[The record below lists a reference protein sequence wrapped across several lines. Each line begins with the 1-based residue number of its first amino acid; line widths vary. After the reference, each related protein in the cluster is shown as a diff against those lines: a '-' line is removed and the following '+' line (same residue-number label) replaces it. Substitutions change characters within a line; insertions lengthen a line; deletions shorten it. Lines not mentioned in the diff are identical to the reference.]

1 MFCAGMFAML
11 AQLAVLRELL
21 VVFYGNEITVGL
33 SLAAWLLLTGAGS
46 GLFGLAQRRCDAR
59 RVAWFVT
66 LTPVWSALIVP
77 VGVFFIRAAPWLL
90 RIPFGEQASLGWMLV
105 FIAATLAPLCL
116 PVGALFPAICR
127 LSDLRRHEPA
137 GCAAGR
143 IYAADALGG
152 ICAGGL
158 FYAALVNLPGGLA
171 PAFWAGACGLAGA
184 WLTAPQTWA
193 RRLCLGLLCLFCL
206 FGMNY
211 RLLAPLEWEA
221 IQLRWHSFGVLD
233 TQNGDS
239 QTTRLLAS
247 VDSRYRNL
255 ALFESAGQKILY
267 SNGQVAFTFPDPITA
282 EFKIHFIMAQM
293 PDARRVLLLGGNPPD
308 DVAELLKYPLERLVC
323 LEQDRAQTVL
333 LQRFNQADDGATDSR
348 VSFVAADGPRFIR
361 ECSEQFDVIIIGA
374 PEPDTIAANRFYT
387 AEFYRAVQRVL
398 APGGFMYTALPTSE
412 HLRGEAL
419 RLIASV
425 EAALRLVFP
434 QVLVTPG
441 VVSHFFAG
449 GPGSSITLDAGELF
463 RRAEA
468 AAIDHTF
475 FTPAWLLDAE
485 ELAPDKVARV
495 RNLLAADTVPAN
507 TALRPTSTL
516 MVLVRQLQIGGS
528 PMQNFNKWLQRI
540 NLRLVVAILCFGGG
554 LIWILALVMSRHP
567 GGCRRS
573 VLNGLLGYVVLTT
586 GFAEMAL
593 EITLV
598 FVFQNAFGN
607 IYTGLAMIM
616 AVFMAGLAAGS
627 LWSARILAEAAPVGG
642 MEIAAVPNRVWH
654 VALAAELGLLAV
666 ACLVTPAMCRLL
678 NVSDLAAGTAG
689 IVYLLIGITG
699 LATGAQ
705 FPAACRLWRT
715 HRSAADSTPWINVLK
730 LAGAAL
736 GGAAPGILLLP
747 FFGLADTML
756 LVAAVKVTGVCCLSS
771 AWRLARYT

>member
-1 MFCAGMFAML
+1 ML
-11 AQLAVLRELL
+11 AQLVILRELL

-46 GLFGLAQRRCDAR
+46 GLFGLVQRRCDAR
-59 RVAWFVT
+59 RAAWFVT
-66 LTPVWSALIVP
+66 LAPVWSALIVP
-77 VGVFFIRAAPWLL
+77 AGVFFIRAAPWLL
-90 RIPFGEQASLGWMLV
+90 RIPFGEQASLGWMMV
-105 FIAATLAPLCL
+105 FIMATLTPLCL
-116 PVGALFPAICR
+116 PVGALFPAVCR
-127 LSDLRRHEPA
+127 LSDLRQHEPA

-171 PAFWAGACGLAGA
+171 PTFWASGCGLVGA
-184 WLTAPQTWA
+184 WLTAPKTWM

-211 RLLAPLEWEA
+211 RLLAPLEWKA
-221 IQLRWHSFGVLD
+221 IRLRWNSFGVLD
-233 TQNGDS
+233 ARAGDMC
-239 QTTRLLAS
+239 TAKLLAS

-267 SNGQVAFTFPDPITA
+267 SNGQVAFTFPDPIAA

-293 PDARRVLLLGGNPPD
+293 PTARRVLLLGGNPPD
-308 DVAELLKYPLERLVC
+308 YVAELLKYPLERLVC
-323 LEQDRAQTVL
+323 LEQDHAQTVL
-333 LQRFNQADDGATDSR
+333 LQQFSHKDAEAVDRR

-361 ECSEQFDVIIIGA
+361 ECSEQFDVIIIDTS
-374 PEPDTIAANRFYT
+374 EPDTIAANRFYT

-398 APGGFMYTALPTSE
+398 APGGFIYTALPTSE

-434 QVLVTPG
+434 RVLVTPG

-449 GPGSSITLDAGELF
+449 GPDSSITLDAEELF

-468 AAIDHTF
+468 AAIDNTF

-485 ELAPDKVARV
+485 ELAPDKVARI

-528 PMQNFNKWLQRI
+528 PVQNFNKWLQRI
-540 NLRLVVAILCFGGG
+540 NLRFVGAILCLGGG
-554 LIWILALVMSRHP
+554 LIWILAWVMSKRVV
-567 GGCRRS
+567 GCRRG
-573 VLNGLLGYVVLTT
+573 VLNGLSGYVVFTT

-598 FVFQNAFGN
+598 FVFQNAFGS
-607 IYTGLAMIM
+607 IYAGLAMIM
-616 AVFMAGLAAGS
+616 TVFMIGLTAGS
-627 LWSARILAEAAPVGG
+627 LWSARILAEATPGG
-642 MEIAAVPNRVWH
+642 MAISAVPDRVWH

-678 NVSDLAAGTAG
+678 NVSDLTVGAAG
-689 IVYLLIGITG
+689 IVYLLIGVTG

-715 HRSAADSTPWINVLK
+715 HSSAVDSTPWINVLK

-747 FFGLADTML
+747 LFGLADTML
-756 LVAAVKVTGVCCLSS
+756 LVAAVKVTSVCCLSS
-771 AWRLARYT
+771 AWRLARSI